1 MPTVRTL
8 YPRYVHYTH
17 GTYNNPTTPA
27 EELKRKQRFRHRRA
41 LPGEEG
47 NDKAGKPLFGES
59 TRRHEARE
67 FQRMAEEAANAAAQE
82 AAEVAKRDAQRI
94 EEERRMARAEK
105 TIAEL
110 TAEAA
115 KRQVT
120 IANAYVVTAG
130 SPSCARRMQ

>member
-1 MPTVRTL
+1 
-8 YPRYVHYTH
+8 
-17 GTYNNPTTPA
+17 
-27 EELKRKQRFRHRRA
+27 
-41 LPGEEG
+41 
-47 NDKAGKPLFGES
+47 
-59 TRRHEARE
+59 
-67 FQRMAEEAANAAAQE
+67 MAEEAANAAAQE